1 MGQGTITDPAMEA
14 LHILLVEDDPT
25 MRHAVRRALHTSAE
39 NVRIHEEENG
49 ESAVT
54 LLASAHFDCVFLDYQ
69 LPGLDGLEVLRA
81 VREKGVKTPVIIL
94 TAKGDEEL
102 AVEMMKAGATDY
114 VPKSH
119 MTPERL
125 QHSLRQAVRIN
136 QAERR
141 AAEAAQRYRLLFEH
155 APYGVLIVDPQDQ
168 SIVEFNSVIQ
178 HQLGYSREELAQKRI
193 WELEVGVTE
202 AEIQAHMELNVR
214 RDGDEFE
221 TRFRTKSGEVRDI
234 LISVRPL
241 RLTGKTYLH
250 GILQDITERNRL
262 KEQLLQSQKME
273 AIGRLAG
280 GIAHDFNNL
289 LAIISGYAESLTR
302 RLSDENLRS
311 HANEIQNAAE
321 RGGALTRQL
330 LAFGRRQVLKPEI
343 LNLNSCI
350 AGMNEIL
357 RRLLSRETYIEFKTD
372 PALPDIEADRGQM
385 EQVILNLALNARDA
399 MVESGT
405 LTISTSTRTLNAT
418 EASICGIGEGEYVI
432 LSVADTGRGI
442 DPQVRPHIFEPFFTT
457 KEGKGSGLGLSIVYG
472 IAQQA
477 GGNVLV
483 ESEVG
488 QGARFDVFLPV
499 HHQPQENR

>member
-1 MGQGTITDPAMEA
+1 MGQGELTDSGTEES
-14 LHILLVEDDPT
+14 LDILLVEDDPMT
-25 MRHAVRRALHTSAE
+25 RHAVVRALHASHSKL
-39 NVRIHEEENG
+39 RIHEESDG
-49 ESAVT
+49 ESAISI
-54 LLASAHFDCVFLDYQ
+54 LGSAEFDCVFLDYQ
-69 LPGLDGLEVLRA
+69 LPGMDGLAVLRA

-102 AVEMMKAGATDY
+102 AVEMMKAGASDY

-125 QHSLRQAVRIN
+125 NQSLRAAVRLS

-141 AAEAAQRYRLLFEH
+141 AAEAAQRYRLLFED

-168 SIVEFNSVIQ
+168 SIVEFNSALQ
-178 HQLGYSREELAQKRI
+178 RQLGYSREELAQKRI

-202 AEIQAHMELNVR
+202 AEIQAHMELNTR

-221 TRFRTKSGEVRDI
+221 TRFRTKSGEVRDV

-302 RLSDENLRS
+302 RLGDDHLMRA
-311 HANEIQNAAE
+311 HASEIQNAAE
-321 RGGALTRQL
+321 RGESLTRQL
-330 LAFGRRQVLKPEI
+330 LAFGRRQVLKPQRI
-343 LNLNSCI
+343 NLN
-350 AGMNEIL
+350 
-357 RRLLSRETYIEFKTD
+357 R
-372 PALPDIEADRGQM
+372 
-385 EQVILNLALNARDA
+385 
-399 MVESGT
+399 
-405 LTISTSTRTLNAT
+405 
-418 EASICGIGEGEYVI
+418 
-432 LSVADTGRGI
+432 
-442 DPQVRPHIFEPFFTT
+442 
-457 KEGKGSGLGLSIVYG
+457 
-472 IAQQA
+472 
-477 GGNVLV
+477 
-483 ESEVG
+483 
-488 QGARFDVFLPV
+488 
-499 HHQPQENR
+499 

>member
-1 MGQGTITDPAMEA
+1 MEEA
-14 LHILLVEDDPT
+14 LHILLVEDDPM
-25 MRHAVRRALHTSAE
+25 MRHAVVRALQSAGD
-39 NVRIHEEENG
+39 NLRIHEESDG
-49 ESAVT
+49 ESAIT
-54 LLASAHFDCVFLDYQ
+54 LLRSAEFDCVLLDYQ
-69 LPGLDGLEVLRA
+69 LPGMDGLEVLRA
-81 VREKGVKTPVIIL
+81 LREKGVRTPVIIL

-102 AVEMMKAGATDY
+102 AVEMMKAGASDY

-125 QHSLRQAVRIN
+125 VTSLRQAVRVN

-141 AAEAAQRYRLLFEH
+141 AADVQQRYRLLFEDSPH
-155 APYGVLIVDPQDQ
+155 AVIIVDPQNQHVVDFNAAALAQ
-168 SIVEFNSVIQ
+168 S
-178 HQLGYSREELAQKRI
+178 GYSREEMAGLHIFDLDVARTREQIQERMYRN
-193 WELEVGVTE
+193 VTG
-202 AEIQAHMELNVR
+202 N
-214 RDGDEFE
+214 GDEIE
-221 TRFRTKSGEVRDI
+221 TKWRTKGGEIRDI
-234 LISVRPL
+234 LVSVRPL
-241 RLTGKTYLH
+241 SFSGRTYLH
-250 GILQDITERNRL
+250 GIIQDITERNRM

-343 LNLNSCI
+343 LNLNTAI

-357 RRLLSRETYIEFKTD
+357 RRLLSRETFIDIKSD
-372 PALPDIEADRGQM
+372 ANLPDIEADRGQM

-399 MVESGT
+399 MAGGGT
-405 LTISTSTRTLNAT
+405 LTISTATRRFDAN
-418 EASICGIGEGEYVI
+418 EGFIYGLREGTYVV

-442 DPQVRPHIFEPFFTT
+442 DPQVRAHIFEPFFTT
-457 KEGKGSGLGLSIVYG
+457 KEGKGNGLGLSIVYG
-472 IAQQA
+472 IVQQA

-488 QGARFDVFLPV
+488 QGARFDVYLPAR
-499 HHQPQENR
+499 QENR